1 MVKEI
6 KNCFLLVYHRHKTE
20 EEISKCEDKES
31 IGTEEPGRPQSIESQ
46 RVRHDWSDLAHTC
59 MHATEITQI
68 ETQKEKKNNCMLKF
82 LSADGI
88 V

>member
-46 RVRHDWSDLAHTC
+46 RVRHD
-59 MHATEITQI
+59 
-68 ETQKEKKNNCMLKF
+68 
-82 LSADGI
+82 
-88 V
+88 

>member
-59 MHATEITQI
+59 MQQKLPKLKHKKRKKITA
-68 ETQKEKKNNCMLKF
+68 C
-82 LSADGI
+82 
-88 V
+88 